1 MRVNGSE
8 VVLDESSAT
17 RRLLDVLREHGLTGA
32 KEGCGVGECGACAV
46 LVDGAAV
53 CSCLVLA
60 GQVAG
65 ADITTVEGLAG
76 RGHADLQE
84 AFVRHQAV
92 QCGYCIPG
100 VLVGCAALL
109 EHDRRPD
116 RAAVVEALGG
126 NLCRC
131 TGYQRF
137 ADAVCDVAER
147 RAASG
152 SSQ

>member
-8 VVLDESSAT
+8 VAVSAESAGT
-17 RRLLDVLREHGLTGA
+17 RLLDLLRGLGLTGA

-46 LVDGAAV
+46 LVDGRAV

-60 GQVAG
+60 GQL
-65 ADITTVEGLAG
+65 ADAEIITVEGLSD

-100 VLVGCAALL
+100 VLAGCAALL
-109 EHDRRPD
+109 EENRHPERSDVT
-116 RAAVVEALGG
+116 AALSG

-137 ADAVCDVAER
+137 ADAVCEVADR
-147 RAASG
+147 RSAVRSP
-152 SSQ
+152 